1 MDDLVKRNKEKLT
14 YRRFA
19 VQTCLQRQKKD
30 GVDEDGFRSKTKAP
44 SDGKNK
50 INVLPM
56 YKIL

>member
-19 VQTCLQRQKKD
+19 VQTCLERQKKN
-30 GVDEDGFRSKTKAP
+30 GVDEDGFRSKAKAP
-44 SDGKNK
+44 GDGKNK